1 MIRTLGVKAQ
11 LMAMLAGIVILL
23 SAFSVVV
30 WATTGAITTAA
41 NGMGRG
47 KDVVSDIAT
56 PPLTVLEAELT
67 VLQLQDARPED
78 VPGLLAKLFELKSA
92 YDFQFEFWGKEA
104 LDPDLK
110 KSLFEEQ
117 KASGDAFWKLAL
129 GEFADAMQRDDR
141 VRAKALAADM
151 QQTYLTHRVAAEG
164 TLNVA
169 QRYANAQLDSLNSTA
184 THARWWVLGLSV
196 GGAALGA
203 LLMGV
208 VIREIMRRLGGE
220 PLHMLEA
227 ANRIAR
233 GDLTIQ
239 VDCQNSAA
247 QSVLAAIS
255 DMQSALKA
263 TITHSR
269 DVAIQLSDASKVLA
283 ENACQVT
290 RSSAQQ
296 SEATATMAASMEQVT
311 VSISHVADSAD
322 NARTLAAKAGAAST
336 DGGIQVK
343 ETIREIGRIAE
354 TVSGTSEVIR
364 SLGAQ
369 SEQISSIVNVI
380 KDIADQTNLLALNAA
395 IEAARA
401 GEQGRGFAVVADE
414 VRKLA
419 ERTTAS
425 TKQISDTI
433 HAIQESTLSAVERMS
448 SGSQQVSE
456 GVEKASRTGESMLYI
471 ERETTQVID
480 AVEEISS
487 ALIEQ
492 RSASSEISRNVER
505 IARMTEENSAAVDE
519 VSRAAQHLEKL
530 ATDLRA
536 SVDQFRI

>member
-11 LMAMLAGIVILL
+11 LMAMLGGIVILL
-23 SAFSVVV
+23 SAFSIVV
-30 WATTGAITTAA
+30 WIATGAIAAAA

-78 VPGLLAKLFELKSA
+78 VPGLLAKLSELKSA
-92 YDFQFEFWGKEA
+92 YDFQFEFWGKET

-129 GEFADAMQRDDR
+129 GEFVDAMQRDDR

-151 QQTYLTHRVAAEG
+151 QQTYLAHRVAAEG

-203 LLMGV
+203 LLMGL

-269 DVAIQLSDASKVLA
+269 DVAIQLSDASKALA

-322 NARTLAAKAGAAST
+322 NARALAAKAGAAST

-343 ETIREIGRIAE
+343 ETICEIGRIAE

-433 HAIQESTLSAVERMS
+433 HAIQESTFSAVERMS

-456 GVEKASRTGESMLYI
+456 GVEKASRTGESMRYI

-492 RSASSEISRNVER
+492 RSASAEISRNVEK

-519 VSRAAQHLEKL
+519 VSLAAQHLEKL
-530 ATDLRA
+530 AADLRA
-536 SVDQFRI
+536 SVDHFRI